1 MSEHQPGDMPPED
14 ELFVDPEV
22 GKQKAETLEEPA
34 EETEPPKEGADK
46 ADAVPVPPEESDKAS
61 DEDAK
66 PKKASELAKKRR
78 YKPEGKRLEA
88 LRENAKKAQ
97 TASKTAREKN
107 REMIAE
113 ALGEDW
119 EHHCLYTDA
128 LKYVRGE
135 TDKLPPRKR
144 KFYPKKPKPEP
155 ERARSPEPAEPAKP
169 EPERAEPEP
178 ERARSPKPDPTR
190 STKILATRRK
200 TREAIT
206 KLVGEGWEDRITYSQ
221 GKALLE
227 TGKLPEISRASPPQA
242 KEPASRRAVRRQKST
257 ALW

>member
-1 MSEHQPGDMPPED
+1 MSDIEPGDMPPEE
-14 ELFVDPEV
+14 ELFVNPDV
-22 GKQKAETLEEPA
+22 GREKAETPSEPA
-34 EETEPPKEGADK
+34 EEVGAPEGEAETPKGEP
-46 ADAVPVPPEESDKAS
+46 DAAPPPSEES
-61 DEDAK
+61 EDTPA

-88 LRENAKKAQ
+88 LRANAKKAQ
-97 TASKTAREKN
+97 TASKTARERN

-144 KFYPKKPKPEP
+144 KFYPKKC
-155 ERARSPEPAEPAKP
+155 ARSPEPEPEPAKP
-169 EPERAEPEP
+169 AEPERAEPE
-178 ERARSPKPDPTR
+178 RAPAKPDPTR
-190 STKILATRRK
+190 SAKILETRRK